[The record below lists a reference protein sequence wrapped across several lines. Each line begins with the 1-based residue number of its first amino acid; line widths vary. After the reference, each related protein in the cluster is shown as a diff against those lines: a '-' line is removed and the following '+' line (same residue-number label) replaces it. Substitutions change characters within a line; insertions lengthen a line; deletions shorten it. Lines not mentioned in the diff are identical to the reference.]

1 MPDRYAHYTRDGC
14 SPLCPNAAI
23 RCKCAPFLGIALGL
37 TVVTG
42 IDGDGWRLVLEK
54 IEGISPM
61 TASWLDYSR
70 LCAPGTLKTL
80 IARGLG
86 QRRLQSTGTAKWP
99 TAALWTSRAA
109 SSLAQ
114 GVQPALNGKF
124 ETWIDQVVQVNRGSL
139 VRIRLSS
146 LEKIWNR
153 SNTFE

>member
-1 MPDRYAHYTRDGC
+1 MAVRRRRLPPVFGLPGREGEWIRDALGM
-14 SPLCPNAAI
+14 L
-23 RCKCAPFLGIALGL
+23 LVQGIALGL

-70 LCAPGTLKTL
+70 LCAPGTLNTL
-80 IARGLG
+80 VARGLG

-114 GVQPALNGKF
+114 ATN
-124 ETWIDQVVQVNRGSL
+124 
-139 VRIRLSS
+139 
-146 LEKIWNR
+146 
-153 SNTFE
+153 